1 MTQEPP
7 TQRLFRV
14 GKVFTDRKTGERV
27 RICNVTAEFIEWRDE
42 GALNYGRM
50 LRRFFP
56 DFYQQTEA

>member
-14 GKVFTDRKTGERV
+14 GQIFTHRKTGERV
-27 RICNVTAEFIEWRDE
+27 RISNVTAEFIEWRDE
-42 GALNYGRM
+42 ATNSYGRM

-56 DFYQQTEA
+56 DFYQFNQA

>member
-14 GKVFTDRKTGERV
+14 GQIFTDRKTGARV
-27 RICNVTAEFIEWRDE
+27 RISNVTSEFIEWRDE
-42 GALNYGRM
+42 ATNSYGRM

-56 DFYQQTEA
+56 DFYQFNQA